1 MARRGEIP
9 PYEIMRQRGK
19 ASPPAVEV
27 NEDDAA
33 DLPQAERM
41 RWVPEG
47 LFAGGPGEW
56 LTSLKDAWAVPI
68 ALRVPRG
75 LAAAVGV
82 GLLLLMV
89 LAYWVGSAR
98 GRGAAEA
105 AFEARLETG
114 VGVPGPRGMGGI
126 TISTPETASEPVGDG
141 GGDGAGDPA
150 EGPRVEP
157 TYDDPRE
164 RGLNY
169 FRLVATSPE
178 EGREIA
184 QFMAQARID
193 THLYLVDNSGLCIVY
208 AVERGFR
215 SDELN
220 SDARRQHES
229 HLRALG
235 NQWRELGSGHSN
247 FATMIPERYD
257 GPDAD

>member
-1 MARRGEIP
+1 MARRGDIP

-19 ASPPAVEV
+19 AAAAPEPVDQEQPGPASTEKT
-27 NEDDAA
+27 
-33 DLPQAERM
+33 
-41 RWVPEG
+41 RWIPEG
-47 LFAGGPGEW
+47 LFEGGPADW
-56 LTSLKDAWAVPI
+56 LASLKGAWAVPI

-75 LAAAVGV
+75 LAVVVLV
-82 GLLLLMV
+82 GLLLLMA

-105 AFEARLETG
+105 AYEARLDAG
-114 VGVPGPRGMGGI
+114 AGVPGPRGMGGI
-126 TISTPETASEPVGDG
+126 SISTQQEPPASA
-141 GGDGAGDPA
+141 GAGGSGGAADPGG
-150 EGPRVEP
+150 GPRVEP